1 MTTLLILF
9 FIAVV
14 TGGMLWLGGK
24 DSKSGLFVAHLLLG
38 FACVEGAAHFFRMSD
53 LAYVESIRHSGNI
66 ALLLVAVILLSGFG
80 VLGLQRNVGAA
91 NAARWVHG
99 GAGLAALLVVLSITR
114 QL

>member
-9 FIAVV
+9 VVAVI
-14 TGGMLWLGGK
+14 TGAMLWIGGK
-24 DSKSGLFVAHLLLG
+24 NSRQGLFVLHLLIG
-38 FACVEGAAHFFRMSD
+38 FGCVEGAAHLLRMSD
-53 LAYVESIRHSGNI
+53 LAYVEAIHSSTNI

-80 VLGLQRNVGAA
+80 VLGLQHNKGAA

-99 GAGLAALLVVLSITR
+99 GAGLAALLIVLSITR